1 MVTVHLLPVSR
12 GLLPYMQHIRKSGG
26 WALLPFLVFVLTFL
40 SAGIL
45 LNDFYALPAPVAVLL
60 GIVSAFFI
68 LRGATA
74 AKVDAL
80 IRGCGDS
87 KIITMCLIYLLAGA
101 FATVTKAVGGVDATV
116 NLGLSVLPVKYLAL
130 GIFMLA
136 AFLSTATGTSVG
148 AIVALGPIAVGLAEQ
163 GQTNL
168 PLLLG
173 ALLGGAMFGD
183 NLSFISDTTIAA
195 TQTQECSM
203 RDKFRVNILIAGP
216 AALVTIALLFFTGWN
231 TPDNAALNI
240 PALGASAF
248 WQIWPYLLVIGLAI
262 GGVNVF
268 VVLTVGTLASGVVG
282 LWQGQLELLS
292 FGRSVYEGFTGMT
305 EIFLLSMLTGGLAQ
319 MVSEAGGIQYLLQE
333 VSKATRGF
341 RSAQASILALVGGT
355 NTAIANNTVSIV
367 VTGQVVKEISGKY
380 SIDKRKSAALLD
392 ISSCIVQ
399 GLLPYGAQILILL
412 SFTKGQLNFLDLW
425 ANAWYLYLLLLF
437 SLLAIYTPFVDRFL
451 AKQPAATPA
460 VVA

>member
-1 MVTVHLLPVSR
+1 M
-12 GLLPYMQHIRKSGG
+12 
-26 WALLPFLVFVLTFL
+26 PFLVFVLTFL
-40 SAGIL
+40 GAGIL

-68 LRGATA
+68 LRGSTE
-74 AKVDAL
+74 AKVAAL

-87 KIITMCLIYLLAGA
+87 KIVTMCLIYLLAGA

-116 NLGLSVLPVKYLAL
+116 NLGLSVLPVQYLAL
-130 GIFMLA
+130 GVFLLA

-163 GQTNL
+163 SHTSL

-216 AALVTIALLFFTGWN
+216 AALVTIGLLLFTGWN
-231 TPDNAALNI
+231 TAGTPENLLPELHAA
-240 PALGASAF
+240 SF
-248 WQIWPYLLVIGLAI
+248 WQIAPYQLVIVLAVS
-262 GGVNVF
+262 GVNVF
-268 VVLTVGTLASGVVG
+268 VVLTVGTLASGAVG
-282 LWQGQLELLS
+282 LATGHLEVLS
-292 FGRSVYEGFTGMT
+292 FGRSVYEGFTGMI

-319 MVSEAGGIQYLLQE
+319 MVNEAGGIAFLLQR

-341 RSAQASILALVGGT
+341 RSAQTGILALVGGT

-367 VTGQVVKEISGKY
+367 VTGQVVKEVSRKY
-380 SIDKRKSAALLD
+380 SIDKRKTAALLD
-392 ISSCIVQ
+392 IASCVVQ

-412 SFTKGQLNFLDLW
+412 SFTEGQLSFLDLW
-425 ANAWYLYLLLLF
+425 ASAWYLYLLLLF
-437 SLLAIYTPFVDRFL
+437 SLVAIYTPLVDRFL
-451 AKQPAATPA
+451 ARQPAAAPA
-460 VVA
+460 VAA